1 MEDSSQENL
10 TTRSLLKGIL
20 ATEIVRPA
28 VKHQPKRS
36 IRHASVSRIQQ
47 EKIPASPTMSL
58 RSQMKARVRQS
69 FGKLAP
75 ENSSVQRNANTKK
88 KKSVNKGFQ
97 NIVEELNNITPQ
109 SLLKKII
116 QNEDEVSIVVS
127 QRSKA
132 AAVDHTEQEGTFE
145 TKQSSLSIVDLSLPD
160 LQDTGQVNVFRIS
173 RKKKRMNSSQFE
185 REVDEKLPKDRDNS
199 SKLKDNVEE
208 RSSLVNSSVK
218 TRSFQDHLDVSLDPQ
233 STNKKALLRKPNK
246 AFLVS
251 LGDFEQ
257 GVEDKY
263 NLIKGS
269 QECFV
274 ESIMED
280 KSSVS
285 TRGVA
290 ELNTELYVPPLLAEI
305 NTIYSEKRLS
315 MSNSLVSSEKKKY
328 GTGNMSNSANI
339 SINVPPK
346 AVFPDIQKTEVMEEK
361 YSATTSNKWK
371 SVLMVKDVEHLDTNQ
386 SMQKS
391 LPGVKYAN
399 KFESD
404 KNIHK
409 SVSAVKNIS
418 HFGTKQE
425 RATEKSVS
433 MEEDFKHTEET
444 RSTENS
450 VLTVEDARSF
460 QLHQSLSKSRLQDK
474 DGRPITPYW
483 KMQKSELV
491 EAKERGSFDSNVNK
505 GVEMMETANSAKY
518 ETLHTVLTETK
529 GKHELNSLSWKIQ
542 NYTFN
547 KEDGN
552 QYTESLNVSSR
563 QEDNSESSQGHNS
576 ENFLQTESTMEGDVI
591 SPEYPAKV
599 NKQSMISALI
609 ETPAYIRKARLTIP
623 PNKLVGKKIHR
634 KTALKT
640 KKDGSAFKSSLVKRI
655 LSLHAKMQL
664 SKNASTDAEKSL
676 EMFLDQMT
684 SDLAAYTVHA
694 NRKTITLADLE
705 LLMKRQHLV
714 TDTTSFNVLIERHL
728 PLECRKLLI
737 SCAMSGNQVYPKM

>member
-28 VKHQPKRS
+28 VKQQPKQS

-47 EKIPASPTMSL
+47 EKIPPSPTMSL

-75 ENSSVQRNANTKK
+75 DNSSVKRNANTKNK
-88 KKSVNKGFQ
+88 KKAVNKGFH

-132 AAVDHTEQEGTFE
+132 AVVDHTEQEGTFE

-160 LQDTGQVNVFRIS
+160 LQDTGHVDVFKNS

-185 REVDEKLPKDRDNS
+185 REVDEKLPKNKDNI

-208 RSSLVNSSVK
+208 LTSFVNPNVK
-218 TRSFQDHLDVSLDPQ
+218 TRSFQDHLDVSIDPQ
-233 STNKKALLRKPNK
+233 STYKRALLRKPNK

-263 NLIKGS
+263 HLIKGS

-290 ELNTELYVPPLLAEI
+290 ELNTELYVPPILSEI

-315 MSNSLVSSEKKKY
+315 ISNSLVSSDKKKY

-339 SINVPPK
+339 TINVPPK
-346 AVFPDIQKTEVMEEK
+346 AAFPDIQTTEVIEENTK
-361 YSATTSNKWK
+361 YSATTSNEWK

-391 LPGVKYAN
+391 LPVGEDAYKL
-399 KFESD
+399 D

-409 SVSAVKNIS
+409 SASAVKNIS

-425 RATEKSVS
+425 RVTEKSVS
-433 MEEDFKHTEET
+433 MVEDVKRTEET

-460 QLHQSLSKSRLQDK
+460 QLHQRLSKSLLQDK
-474 DGRPITPYW
+474 DGRAVTPYW
-483 KMQKSELV
+483 KMRKSELV
-491 EAKERGSFDSNVNK
+491 EAKERGSFNSNVNK
-505 GVEMMETANSAKY
+505 EVEMMESSEY

-529 GKHELNSLSWKIQ
+529 GKRALDKLSYKTQ
-542 NYTFN
+542 NFTFN

-552 QYTESLNVSSR
+552 QYTKSLNLSSR

-576 ENFLQTESTMEGDVI
+576 ENLLHTESTIEGDVV

-609 ETPAYIRKARLTIP
+609 DTPAYIRKARLTIP
-623 PNKLVGKKIHR
+623 PNKLVAGKKIHR

-664 SKNASTDAEKSL
+664 SKNASTDAEKLL

-684 SDLAAYTVHA
+684 SDLAAYTAHA
-694 NRKTITLADLE
+694 NRKTVTFADLE

-737 SCAMSGNQVYPKM
+737 SCAMSGNKVFPKM

>member
-1 MEDSSQENL
+1 M
-10 TTRSLLKGIL
+10 R
-20 ATEIVRPA
+20 
-28 VKHQPKRS
+28 
-36 IRHASVSRIQQ
+36 
-47 EKIPASPTMSL
+47 L

-75 ENSSVQRNANTKK
+75 ENSSVKRNANTKNK
-88 KKSVNKGFQ
+88 KKSVNKGFH

-160 LQDTGQVNVFRIS
+160 LQDTGHIDVFRNS

-185 REVDEKLPKDRDNS
+185 RDVDEKLPKNRDNS

-208 RSSLVNSSVK
+208 LTSFVNPNVK
-218 TRSFQDHLDVSLDPQ
+218 TRSFHDHFDVSIDPQ
-233 STNKKALLRKPNK
+233 STYKRALLRKPNK

-263 NLIKGS
+263 RLIKGS

-274 ESIMED
+274 ESIVED

-285 TRGVA
+285 TRGVT
-290 ELNTELYVPPLLAEI
+290 ELNTELYVPPVLSEI

-315 MSNSLVSSEKKKY
+315 MSNSLVSSDAKKY

-339 SINVPPK
+339 SITVAPK
-346 AVFPDIQKTEVMEEK
+346 AVFPDIQTTELMEENTK
-361 YSATTSNKWK
+361 YSSATTSNKWK

-391 LPGVKYAN
+391 LPVLEDAN
-399 KFESD
+399 TFESD

-425 RATEKSVS
+425 RVTEKSVL
-433 MEEDFKHTEET
+433 MVEDVKRNEET

-450 VLTVEDARSF
+450 VLTVENARSF
-460 QLHQSLSKSRLQDK
+460 QLHQSLSKSLLQDK

-505 GVEMMETANSAKY
+505 GVEMMETADSAEY

-529 GKHELNSLSWKIQ
+529 GKHELDRLSCKIQ
-542 NYTFN
+542 NSTFD

-552 QYTESLNVSSR
+552 QYTKSVNVSSR
-563 QEDNSESSQGHNS
+563 QEDNFESSQGHNS
-576 ENFLQTESTMEGDVI
+576 ENLLQTESTMEGDVV

-599 NKQSMISALI
+599 NKQSKISALI
-609 ETPAYIRKARLTIP
+609 DTPAYIRKGRLTIP
-623 PNKLVGKKIHR
+623 PNKLVVGKKIHR

-664 SKNASTDAEKSL
+664 SKKASTDAEKFL

-684 SDLAAYTVHA
+684 SDLAAYTAHA

-737 SCAMSGNQVYPKM
+737 SCAMSGNKVFPKM